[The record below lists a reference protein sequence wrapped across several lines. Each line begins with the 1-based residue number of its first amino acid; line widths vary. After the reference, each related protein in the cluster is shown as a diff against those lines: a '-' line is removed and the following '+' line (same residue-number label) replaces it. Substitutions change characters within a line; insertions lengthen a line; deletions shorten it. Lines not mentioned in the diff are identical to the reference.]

1 MASNPGRMPK
11 TRVRMPRK
19 QGQMRRAS
27 QMRARVP
34 RAVPRGQTRT
44 QVMRSRQTRRTRC
57 PFSRPLP
64 RKIPRKARS
73 TPPLFPFVA
82 SAAHDSAKKSSRT
95 DSIAPARRKLF
106 GIQRFRRLCRSH
118 GMFHA
123 KHRGKLSRVFHMKH
137 RGMRSWVFHMKHPA
151 VCGSAYPTA
160 LRERLPGGLSRA
172 KTCDDG
178 NGRYSTPT
186 ITSVDL
192 IMARAFPPSARP
204 SCSIASLV
212 MEPVILLP
220 SASSRTT

>member
-11 TRVRMPRK
+11 TQVRMPRK

-34 RAVPRGQTRT
+34 WAIARGQTRT

-123 KHRGKLSRVFHMKH
+123 KHRG
-137 RGMRSWVFHMKHPA
+137 MRSWVFHAKHRGNAKPDVPRETSGNA
-151 VCGSAYPTA
+151 KLGVSHETPSG
-160 LRERLPGGLSRA
+160 LWERLPDSFAGALTRRFEQSENVRRRER
-172 KTCDDG
+172 T
-178 NGRYSTPT
+178 
-186 ITSVDL
+186 
-192 IMARAFPPSARP
+192 
-204 SCSIASLV
+204 
-212 MEPVILLP
+212 LLH
-220 SASSRTT
+220 ANDHVG

>member
-34 RAVPRGQTRT
+34 RAVARGQTRT
-44 QVMRSRQTRRTRC
+44 QVMRGRQTRQTRC
-57 PFSRPLP
+57 PFSRP

-73 TPPLFPFVA
+73 TPPLFPFVV

-95 DSIAPARRKLF
+95 DGIAPARRKLF
-106 GIQRFRRLCRSH
+106 GMRRFRRLCRSH
-118 GMFHA
+118 EMFHAKHRGKLSRVFHA

-151 VCGSAYPTA
+151 V
-160 LRERLPGGLSRA
+160 LWERLPDSFAGALTRRFEQ
-172 KTCDDG
+172 
-178 NGRYSTPT
+178 NEN
-186 ITSVDL
+186 
-192 IMARAFPPSARP
+192 ARRR
-204 SCSIASLV
+204 
-212 MEPVILLP
+212 ERTLLH
-220 SASSRTT
+220 ANDHVG